1 MAAGAALIDEAELH
15 PEDRNELIYP
25 ILFNYRHGLEL
36 AMKWIIDY
44 YGRMADVSLKGEDR
58 DHNLLA
64 LWRMCKEILETA
76 GQNTSDEA
84 TLAVEQVV
92 KNFHDI
98 DKFGVSLRYSFDKN
112 GKPIVLNDGLIDLGN
127 IQQVMEGVDG
137 FFTGCDGLL
146 SDLVSAA
153 PTDY

>member
-1 MAAGAALIDEAELH
+1 MTAGAAVIDEVEH
-15 PEDRNELIYP
+15 PEHRNELIYP

-36 AMKWIIDY
+36 AMKWIVNY
-44 YGRMADVSLKGEDR
+44 YGRIAGVSLKSEDR

-64 LWRMCKEILETA
+64 LWRMCKGILEAA

-92 KNFHDI
+92 KDFHDI
-98 DKFGVSLRYSFDKN
+98 DKFGMSLWYSFDKN
-112 GKPIVLNDGLIDLGN
+112 GKPIVLRGGLIDLVN

-137 FFTGCDGLL
+137 FFWLRWTTERSHVRG
-146 SDLVSAA
+146 SD
-153 PTDY
+153 